1 MVMAQPEV
9 MDAPDLRTL
18 TVDDS
23 IAHLQEKFPDA
34 ISKDSREGYGG
45 VIVDKKKLVE
55 VAQYVKENLGFD
67 YLSSATAVD
76 YLGEGNHS
84 TDHLEMVYHAYRTT
98 GGTALVFKAQT
109 DRETAE
115 IPSLNSVW
123 RGADFQ
129 EREAWD
135 LYGIQFEGH
144 PNLQRILMWEG
155 FHGHPMRKDWKE
167 AYYEEESKPFASRWP
182 GGHVHRAEE
191 KTIFGSNVKY
201 PADIDLGRLADI
213 SDAKL
218 YEGFGMGV
226 DTHQMIDHNGM
237 ETDLLVVNMGPHHPS
252 THGVFR
258 MVIKL
263 DGETITQL
271 EPVMGYLHR
280 NHEKIG
286 ERNTYLHNIP
296 FTDRLDYIS
305 SMGNN
310 HGYVLAVEKLL
321 ALGKKYEPP
330 TYRAEVIRV
339 LMVELTRIV
348 NHLWAIGFWMND
360 LGAFFTPVLYFIQE
374 RERILDFFEA
384 TAGSR
389 MMCNYMRF
397 GGVFQD
403 IPERLHSAMNLIND
417 RVRDTDSMKFLTEM
431 INERIP
437 RTIDELDEY
446 LTNSEIVKTRS
457 IGVGYIS
464 PENAINYSAAGP
476 LLRGSGVAYDIRK
489 AEPYSIYPE
498 LDFDVAV
505 EPAGDMYA
513 RYLVRLNE
521 MRESV
526 RILKQLLPRLE
537 YTKGQPVNDNNMAY
551 SGKVPLGEAYG
562 RVENGKG
569 ELGYYV
575 VSAGD
580 KKTTANPWRYHVRAP
595 SFINLTPLGLMCQ
608 GGKVADIVAILGSVD
623 IVLGETDR

>member
-1 MVMAQPEV
+1 MVDMTAPESEN
-9 MDAPDLRTL
+9 LKL
-18 TVDDS
+18 GS
-23 IAHLQEKFPDA
+23 IEDA
-34 ISKDSREGYGG
+34 ISSLKSKFPEAVSDDTREGYSG
-45 VIVDKKKLVE
+45 VIVSKDKLLD
-55 VAQYVKENLGFD
+55 VAQYIHDELGFD
-67 YLSSATAVD
+67 FLSSATAVD
-76 YLGEGNHS
+76 YLNEGNHS
-84 TDHLEMVYHAYRTT
+84 NDHMEMVYHAYRTT
-98 GGTALVFKAQT
+98 GGSALAFKTQT
-109 DRETAE
+109 DRANAE
-115 IPSLNSVW
+115 VPSLVPVW
-123 RGADFQ
+123 KGADFQ

-135 LYGIQFEGH
+135 LYGVKFTGH
-144 PNLQRILMWEG
+144 PNLRRILMWEG
-155 FHGHPMRKDWKE
+155 FAGHPMRKDWKE
-167 AYYEEESKPFASRWP
+167 AYYEGDTKPFDSRWP
-182 GGHVHRAEE
+182 GGHVHRSEE
-191 KTIFGSNVKY
+191 RSVFGKNVSY
-201 PADIDLGRLADI
+201 PADLDLSRLMDI
-213 SDAKL
+213 SDKEL
-218 YEGFGMGV
+218 YEGFGLGV
-226 DTHQMIDHNGM
+226 DTHRVSQDGM
-237 ETDLLVVNMGPHHPS
+237 ETDTLIVNVGPHHPS

-258 MVIKL
+258 MVMRL
-263 DGETITQL
+263 DGETVLDL

-310 HGYVLAVEKLL
+310 HGYVMAVEQLL
-321 ALGKKYEPP
+321 AMGKKYEPP
-330 TYRAEVIRV
+330 TYRAEVVRV

-348 NHLWAIGFWMND
+348 NHLWAIGFWLND

-403 IPERLHSAMNLIND
+403 IPERLVSVANLMND
-417 RVRDTDSMKFLTEM
+417 RMRDFDSMQFLTEL

-446 LTNSEIVKTRS
+446 LSDSEIVQVRS
-457 IGVGYIS
+457 HGIGYLS
-464 PENAINYSAAGP
+464 REDAINYSTSGP
-476 LLRGSGVAYDIRK
+476 VLRGSGVAYDVRR
-489 AEPYSIYPE
+489 ADPYSIYPE

-505 EPAGDMYA
+505 REEGDMYA
-513 RYLVRLNE
+513 RYMVRVQE

-537 YTKGQPVNDNNMAY
+537 YTKGESVVSSVGY
-551 SGKVPLGEAYG
+551 SSKVPLGEAYG

-580 KKTTANPWRYHVRAP
+580 KRATANPWRYHVRAP
-595 SFINLTPLGLMCQ
+595 SFINLTPLGLMSR
-608 GGKVADIVAILGSVD
+608 GGKVADVVSVLGSID

>member
-1 MVMAQPEV
+1 MVDMTAPETDLKLTSIE
-9 MDAPDLRTL
+9 DA
-18 TVDDS
+18 
-23 IAHLQEKFPDA
+23 IAHLKEQFPDA
-34 ISKDSREGYGG
+34 VSSDTRDGYGG
-45 VIVDKKKLVE
+45 VIVQKDKLRQ
-55 VAQYVKENLGFD
+55 VAQYVRDSLGFD

-98 GGTALVFKAQT
+98 GGSALVMKAQT
-109 DRETAE
+109 DRNQAE
-115 IPSLNSVW
+115 MPSLVPVW

-135 LYGIQFEGH
+135 LYGIQFTDH
-144 PNLQRILMWEG
+144 PNLQRILLWEG
-155 FHGHPMRKDWKE
+155 FAGFPMRKDWKE
-167 AYYEEESKPFASRWP
+167 AYFEEDSKPFSSRWP
-182 GGHVHRAEE
+182 AGHVHRAEE
-191 KTIFGSNVKY
+191 KNIFGKNVRY
-201 PADIDLGRLADI
+201 PADIDLARLSDS

-218 YEGFGMGV
+218 YENFGVGV
-226 DTHQMIDHNGM
+226 DTVRLHAEHGGV
-237 ETDLLVVNMGPHHPS
+237 ETDQLIVNMGPHHPS

-258 MVIKL
+258 MVMTL
-263 DGETITQL
+263 DGETITHL

-310 HGYVLAVEKLL
+310 HGYVMAVEQLL
-321 ALGKKYEPP
+321 VQNKRWNPP
-330 TYRAEVIRV
+330 TYRTELLRV

-348 NHLWAIGFWMND
+348 NHLWAIGFWLND

-397 GGVFQD
+397 GGVFAD
-403 IPERLHSAMNLIND
+403 LPERLRSVTNLMND
-417 RVRDTDSMKFLTEM
+417 RIRDYNTMQFLTEM

-446 LTNSEIVKTRS
+446 LSGSEIVQTRS
-457 IGVGYIS
+457 MGVGYLS
-464 PENAINYSAAGP
+464 AEDAINYSAAGP
-476 LLRGSGVAYDIRK
+476 LLRGSGVAYDVRRSD
-489 AEPYSIYPE
+489 PYSIYPE

-505 EPAGDMYA
+505 RPEGDMYA
-513 RYLVRLNE
+513 RYMVRVME

-526 RILKQLLPRLE
+526 RILKQILPRLE
-537 YTKGQPVNDNNMAY
+537 YTKGQPVSDNNSAY
-551 SGKVPLGEAYG
+551 ADKVPLGEAYG

-580 KKTTANPWRYHVRAP
+580 KRATANPWRYHVRAP
-595 SFINLTPLGLMCQ
+595 SFINLTPLGRMST
-608 GGKVADIVAILGSVD
+608 GGKVADVVAILGSID